1 MGSQNNVLLV
11 TIDSLRADY
20 VYGDGAD
27 TPAHDALADAGTVY
41 ERAFSQGPFTTFSMP
56 SLFTSRYPSELQ
68 YVEFSESTVGVYI
81 DDEPTLP
88 NAFRQAGYETA
99 GFHSNPLLSNL
110 FGFDRGFDA
119 FDAQLPFSGTDALP
133 GRTKLLADKFFR
145 LVRKHPY
152 LPAER
157 INERA
162 LDWIDRRDDD
172 RPFFLWLHYMD
183 VHGPYIAKDG
193 LHYANK
199 YRGEKLWRKAVTRP
213 TEITDGERDRLLEL
227 YRTEVEYT
235 DSCLGDLFAGARERG
250 LWEDTVVVATADHGE
265 EFGAHGTYSHPHETY
280 DALTHVPL
288 VVRDPAESFE
298 PVDRPTE
305 LLDVA
310 PSLLDRSGIPVPE
323 AFSGR
328 SLLDPTASTEAIAIS
343 EADLVPEYHAS
354 VRDDRYRYVR
364 NDVADREFLY
374 DTEQDPDEQHDVAG
388 EHADVRDRLSDVL
401 DAHLATGTRE
411 VGGEKGVERTDIDD
425 EEVSTRLQDL
435 GYLE

>member
-20 VYGDGAD
+20 VYGDEAD
-27 TPAHDALADAGTVY
+27 TPVHDALADAGTVY
-41 ERAFSQGPFTTFSMP
+41 EQAFSQGPFTTFSMP

-68 YVEFSESTVGVYI
+68 YVEFSKSTVGVYI

-88 NAFRQAGYETA
+88 SAFQQGGYETA

-145 LVRKHPY
+145 LIRKHPY

-162 LDWIDRRDDD
+162 LDWLDGRDSNQS
-172 RPFFLWLHYMD
+172 FFLWVHYMD

-213 TEITDGERDRLLEL
+213 GEITDNERDRLLEL
-227 YRTEVEYT
+227 YRAEVEYT
-235 DSCLGDLFAGARERG
+235 DSCLGDLLAGVRERG

-280 DALTHVPL
+280 DTLMHVPL
-288 VVRDPAESFE
+288 VVRDPGDSFKSVE
-298 PVDRPTE
+298 RPTE
-305 LLDVA
+305 LLNVA
-310 PSLLDRSGIPVPE
+310 PSLLDWSGIPVPE
-323 AFSGR
+323 AFSGI
-328 SLLDPTASTEAIAIS
+328 SFLESTPPTDTVAIS

-364 NDVADREFLY
+364 NDLVDRELLY
-374 DTEQDPDEQHDVAG
+374 DTEQDIDEQHDVAG
-388 EHADVRDRLSDVL
+388 EQPEIQDRLSDRL
-401 DAHLATGTRE
+401 DAYLAAGTRK
-411 VGGEKGVERTDIDD
+411 VGGEKGIERTDIEDD
-425 EEVSTRLQDL
+425 EVSTRLQDL